1 MLDKIQGKKSLPR
14 RLEKMRK
21 PDQPSEPANV
31 KWMALYSVSGTVP
44 FEWCILQY
52 FREYILKLNTA
63 GTVCCRYSGLVVIPT
78 CGCHR
83 SGNGQGKNSSS
94 SGKSE
99 GISLRVREI
108 LILWRKSGKSKILRV
123 HSYSF
128 LSTFIV
134 VWHLKFFF
142 SFYGHESHCIVRMLF
157 IKLNDKFC

>member
-1 MLDKIQGKKSLPR
+1 
-14 RLEKMRK
+14 MRK
-21 PDQPSEPANV
+21 QINLLNPRTLNEWPFIVLA
-31 KWMALYSVSGTVP
+31 GR

-94 SGKSE
+94 SAKSE

-108 LILWRKSGKSKILRV
+108 LIL
-123 HSYSF
+123 
-128 LSTFIV
+128 
-134 VWHLKFFF
+134 
-142 SFYGHESHCIVRMLF
+142 
-157 IKLNDKFC
+157 

>member
-1 MLDKIQGKKSLPR
+1 MLDKIQGKKLSPEGLKKCANQINLLNPR
-14 RLEKMRK
+14 TLNEWPFIVLAGR
-21 PDQPSEPANV
+21 
-31 KWMALYSVSGTVP
+31 

-52 FREYILKLNTA
+52 FREYILTLNTA
-63 GTVCCRYSGLVVIPT
+63 GTVCCRYSGIVVIPT

-94 SGKSE
+94 SAKSQ
-99 GISLRVREI
+99 GISLWVREN

-123 HSYSF
+123 HIYSF

-134 VWHLKFFF
+134 VWHLKFFS